1 MEKASTAQPSRTRK
15 KSPLAQ
21 AAEFLYRHGVY
32 VLVVSVLAF
41 SAGRSLL
48 PTEIF
53 ASEGERVQF
62 LATIGEPESTR
73 IIALVTEWCPA
84 CRSLEQ
90 TLAERRIKYARL
102 DIEKDQHGREVFE
115 RVYAATGSNTI
126 PKIILD
132 RSVVSRAQLFLL
144 NQK

>member
-1 MEKASTAQPSRTRK
+1 MKRGITPEPSRTRK
-15 KSPLAQ
+15 APPLHRAG
-21 AAEFLYRHGVY
+21 ELVYRYGIYAFVA
-32 VLVVSVLAF
+32 VALAF
-41 SAGRSLL
+41 SAGRALI

-53 ASEGERVQF
+53 ASEGERVKF

-73 IIALVTEWCPA
+73 IIALVTDWCPA
-84 CRSLEQ
+84 CRGLEQ
-90 TLAERRIKYARL
+90 TLVERRIKYARL
-102 DIEKDQHGREVFE
+102 DIEKDQHGRDLFE

-132 RSVVSRAQLFLL
+132 RSVVSRAQLFVL